1 VRMASTNFPRRVV
14 LRFNA
19 RYDLEEPVI
28 IAKYLTLTQSEGIHH
43 FIHSIPPRNS
53 SKAHT
58 VLDLH
63 YDQHQS
69 VNLDEISYEV
79 FLVKK
84 DGDFVLQKLDN
95 DACKRASKLCRELGW
110 GTDRR

>member
-1 VRMASTNFPRRVV
+1 MACIESPRRVV

-19 RYDLEEPVI
+19 KYDLDEPAI
-28 IAKYLTLTQSEGIHH
+28 INKYITLTQSGETRY

-63 YDQHQS
+63 CDQYQN

-79 FLVKK
+79 FLVQKK
-84 DGDFVLQKLDN
+84 GDL
-95 DACKRASKLCRELGW
+95 
-110 GTDRR
+110 

>member
-1 VRMASTNFPRRVV
+1 MASMDPPRRVV

-19 RYDLEEPVI
+19 RYDLDEPAI
-28 IAKYLTLTQSEGIHH
+28 IDKYLTLTQSEEIRY
-43 FIHSIPPRNS
+43 FVHSIPPRNS

-63 YDQHQS
+63 YDQHQT

-79 FLVKK
+79 FFVQKQ
-84 DGDFVLQKLDN
+84 GDL
-95 DACKRASKLCRELGW
+95 
-110 GTDRR
+110 

>member
-1 VRMASTNFPRRVV
+1 MACTKSPRWVV

-19 RYDLEEPVI
+19 KYDLDEPAI
-28 IAKYLTLTQSEGIHH
+28 IDKYLTLTQSGGIRY

-63 YDQHQS
+63 CDQHQN
-69 VNLDEISYEV
+69 VKLDDISYEV
-79 FLVKK
+79 FLVQKK
-84 DGDFVLQKLDN
+84 GDFVLEQLDN
-95 DACKRASKLCRELGW
+95 DACKKASRLCRELDW